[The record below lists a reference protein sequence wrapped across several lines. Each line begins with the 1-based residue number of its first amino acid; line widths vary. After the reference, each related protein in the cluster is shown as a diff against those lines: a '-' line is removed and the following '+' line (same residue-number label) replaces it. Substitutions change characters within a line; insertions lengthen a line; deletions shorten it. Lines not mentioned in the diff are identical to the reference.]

1 MTPWKL
7 EVRFFTENTIS
18 PMSIEQYA
26 LSPKYHIGHFIVM
39 KRQGTNYII
48 RPFDST
54 DSKRDRTV
62 NRDQIQPYLSDEQI
76 QKFETDERNRRA
88 ATEARRR
95 LGLLIGAEMN
105 DQI

>member
-1 MTPWKL
+1 MARVPAGWRL
-7 EVRFFTENTIS
+7 
-18 PMSIEQYA
+18 
-26 LSPKYHIGHFIVM
+26 L
-39 KRQGTNYII
+39 
-48 RPFDST
+48 
-54 DSKRDRTV
+54 
-62 NRDQIQPYLSDEQI
+62 QIQPYLSDEQI